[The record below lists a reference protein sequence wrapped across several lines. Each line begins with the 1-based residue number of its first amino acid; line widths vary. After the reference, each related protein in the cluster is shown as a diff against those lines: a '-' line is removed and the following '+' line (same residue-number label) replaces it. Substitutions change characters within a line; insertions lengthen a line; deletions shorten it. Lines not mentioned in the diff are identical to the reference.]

1 MTLAP
6 LFRVLKTALPEGV
19 PVEPIFQVLQASL
32 EAVDPYQAVRQAVDL
47 SGSHLQVGE
56 RTFELKELEGLHLV
70 GVGKAAPAMARALV
84 DLLGSR
90 LQSGVVVSKLPPAAA
105 WVGLPSFFTVIQGG
119 HPVPDAGSLA
129 AARAIQKQLAPV
141 GESDLVICL
150 ISGGGSALM
159 TDPQPGITL
168 QDLQTLTALL
178 LESGARID
186 EINTIRKHLDRVKG
200 GGLARAAAPAS
211 LAALVLS
218 DVVGSPL
225 DMIAS
230 GPTVPDPTTFE
241 DAWAILKRYALM
253 DKLPDPIAQHLQAG
267 LGGEVPE
274 TPKAGE
280 SIFQHSETFVV
291 GSNLSAS
298 RAGVKAAAAAGFQ
311 SQLLTT
317 YLQGEAQA
325 AGRFLGSVLRQM
337 AASGEPLAR
346 PACLI
351 AGGETTVVVR
361 GDGLGGRNL
370 EVALGVAQEITGLSD
385 VVFISLAT
393 DGEDGPTDSA
403 GAVVTGQTI
412 SKAGAL
418 GLDAADFLRR
428 NDSYHFFEPLDA
440 LIRIGPTGTN
450 VNDINFLF
458 ACDDSLV

>member
-1 MTLAP
+1 MTLTP
-6 LFRVLKTALPEGV
+6 LSRVLQKALPESA
-19 PVEPIFQVLQASL
+19 PVDRIFQVLQASL
-32 EAVDPYQAVRQAVDL
+32 KAVDPYQAVRQAVDL
-47 SGSHLQVGE
+47 SDSHLQVGE
-56 RTFELKELEGLHLV
+56 RAFDLVSLEHIYLV
-70 GVGKAAPAMARALV
+70 SIGKAAPAMARALV
-84 DLLGSR
+84 DLLGTH
-90 LQSGVVVSKLPPAAA
+90 LGGGVVVSKLPPVEAS
-105 WVGLPSFFTVIQGG
+105 VGLPASFEVIQGG
-119 HPVPDAGSLA
+119 HPVPDEGSLA
-129 AARAIQKQLAPV
+129 AARAIQGLLSES

-168 QDLQTLTALL
+168 QDLQTLTGLL

-218 DVVGSPL
+218 DVVGNPL

-241 DAWAILKRYALM
+241 EAWDILKRYALL
-253 DKLPDPIAQHLQAG
+253 DKLPEPIAQHLQAG
-267 LGGEVPE
+267 LEGGVPE
-274 TPKAGE
+274 TPKAGDV
-280 SIFQHSETFVV
+280 IFQRSATVVV
-291 GSNLSAS
+291 GSNLSAA

-337 AASGEPLAR
+337 AASGDPLAC

-370 EVALGVAQEITGLSD
+370 EVALGAAQEIAELSD

-393 DGEDGPTDSA
+393 DGEDGPTDAA
-403 GAVVTGQTI
+403 GAVVTGETL
-412 SKAGAL
+412 SKARTL

-450 VNDINFLF
+450 VNDLNFLF
-458 ACDDSLV
+458 CL